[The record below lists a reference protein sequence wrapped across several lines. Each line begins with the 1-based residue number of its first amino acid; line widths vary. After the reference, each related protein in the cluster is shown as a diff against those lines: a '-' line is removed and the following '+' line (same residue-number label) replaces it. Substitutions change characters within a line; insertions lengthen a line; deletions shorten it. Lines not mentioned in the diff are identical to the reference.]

1 MTERGTL
8 MFQVLAVLAIM
19 AMTAPM
25 LMRQRAR
32 QIAEVERRTVEEQTS
47 RIKRALKEYIAA
59 SAMQKT
65 AELSQSGVVSK
76 TTFTVPHAALKPYL
90 PDGWFENDVIRPNRL
105 VESYTLTVEASCV
118 EIVRNRCVRYVFHG
132 DCSFPQNHPKN
143 YRQ

>member
-8 MFQVLAVLAIM
+8 MFQVLAVLSIM

-32 QIAEVERRTVEEQTS
+32 QIAEVERRTVEEQTA
-47 RIKRALKEYIAA
+47 RINRALKEYITAT
-59 SAMQKT
+59 AMQKT
-65 AELSQSGVVSK
+65 AELSRQGVTTR
-76 TTFTVPHAALKPYL
+76 TTFTVPHTALKPYL
-90 PDGWFENDVIRPNRL
+90 PDGWFENGVIRPNRL

-118 EIVRNRCVRYVFHG
+118 EIMKNRCVRYVFHG
-132 DCSFPQNHPKN
+132 ECSAPRNTAKD

>member
-8 MFQVLAVLAIM
+8 MFQVLAVLSIM

-32 QIAEVERRTVEEQTS
+32 QIAEIERRTVDEQTA
-47 RIKRALKEYIAA
+47 RINRALKEYIAA
-59 SAMQKT
+59 TAMQKT
-65 AELSQSGVVSK
+65 AELSQQGVVTR

-90 PDGWFENDVIRPNRL
+90 PDGWFEGDVIRPNRL

-118 EIVRNRCVRYVFHG
+118 EIMKNRCVRYVFHG
-132 DCSFPQNHPKN
+132 ECSVPQNQPKD
-143 YRQ
+143 YRK